1 MANGLINLQTDLKS
15 LRYGSDKPY
24 ITKDIGNAPSGNG
37 LSMQIERR
45 VDDLSRITQMMI
57 DKPGLKFLENQAL
70 LRQTDL
76 LKKLS
81 KAQNKGQFALQQVK
95 DTVAGTAK
103 TALSILAQVP
113 VNGTGT
119 HFVEGFRTDT
129 YLRPAGSS
137 GAFRE
142 FFGDGGVEGAQY
154 ALRGDEV
161 PTTNTPTKQ
170 RIWDDTPVPFPA
182 TSSPDIPSLDLSE
195 TQNKYLPQES
205 TPYPSGR
212 VPITYLGLKKNDPT
226 LNQNVT
232 RESRVLL
239 GDQGGRSDSSKV
251 DNQYWFASSP
261 VDIANRVFAKET
273 DKINALDIQD
283 TKVNGETEGRD
294 FIKFRFHIV
303 TPDST
308 RILYF
313 RALLDSFSDNYTG
326 GWNQV
331 KYLGRAED
339 MQVYAGFQRK
349 ISLSFKIAAATRAE
363 MKPLYRKMLYL
374 ASATAPTY
382 GQSGQF
388 MRGTITK
395 LTVGDYVYELPGVLN
410 SVSFDWQTDY
420 QWEIAMKEPE
430 SVDANGNR
438 VEGTDGSM
446 QELPMILDCKIDF
459 TPIHTFTPETG
470 LKKYFTTGTE
480 NAIQEAGGGVDVLGK
495 GFFIDEKTLGGDP
508 IAVAKAKANS
518 DDSSKGQ
525 TTQAQSTTPANAVAT
540 ATPSTVSPTELK
552 ETSISGRPAVN
563 RSAGVAY
570 NLAPTAQVPNI
581 RTT

>member
-15 LRYGSDKPY
+15 LSYGSDKPY
-24 ITKDIGNAPSGNG
+24 VTKNIGDAPSSG

-57 DKPGLKFLENQAL
+57 DKPGLRFLENQAL
-70 LRQTDL
+70 IRQTDL

-95 DTVAGTAK
+95 DTVIGTAK

-129 YLRPAGSS
+129 YIRPAGDS

-142 FFGDGGVEGAQY
+142 FFGAGGVEGAQY
-154 ALRGDEV
+154 ALRGEEV
-161 PTTNTPTKQ
+161 PTGPTSIDQNKS
-170 RIWDDTPVPFPA
+170 RIGN
-182 TSSPDIPSLDLSE
+182 PSLGFVSS
-195 TQNKYLPQES
+195 KYSTDADTTAESYGRGFEGQQPIVSRWDEES
-205 TPYPSGR
+205 T
-212 VPITYLGLKKNDPT
+212 YLQSKVDDRT

-232 RESRVLL
+232 REKRVLL
-239 GDQGGRSDSSKV
+239 GDQGARKGISKKL
-251 DNQYWFASSP
+251 NQYWFASSP
-261 VDIANRVFAKET
+261 VDIAKRKFADET
-273 DKINALDIQD
+273 DKINALDIQS
-283 TKVNGETEGRD
+283 TKVQGETEGRD
-294 FIKFRFHIV
+294 LIKFRFHVV
-303 TPDST
+303 TPEHT

-313 RALLDSFSDNYTG
+313 RAFLDSFNDTFTG
-326 GWNQV
+326 TWNQV

-339 MQVYAGFQRK
+339 MQIYSGFQRK

-395 LTVGDYVYELPGVLN
+395 LTVGDYAYELPGVLN
-410 SVSFDWQTDY
+410 NVTFTWQQDY
-420 QWEIAMKEPE
+420 PWEIAMKEPE
-430 SVDANGNR
+430 YIDA
-438 VEGTDGSM
+438 DGKTTPADKTM
-446 QELPMILDCKIDF
+446 QELPMVLDCQIDF

-470 LKKYFTTGTE
+470 LKQYFTTGTE
-480 NAIQEAGGGVDVLGK
+480 NAPQEGDGGKDELGK
-495 GFFIDEKTLGGDP
+495 GFFINDTALGGDP
-508 IAVAKAKANS
+508 LANEKAKASS
-518 DDSSKGQ
+518 DDSSKGLE
-525 TTQAQSTTPANAVAT
+525 TQAITSGEPTLDQQLSEVSELNTSLGLDDNVPSPNRIRR
-540 ATPSTVSPTELK
+540 ATPGFE
-552 ETSISGRPAVN
+552 EGF
-563 RSAGVAY
+563 G
-570 NLAPTAQVPNI
+570 QNI
-581 RTT
+581 